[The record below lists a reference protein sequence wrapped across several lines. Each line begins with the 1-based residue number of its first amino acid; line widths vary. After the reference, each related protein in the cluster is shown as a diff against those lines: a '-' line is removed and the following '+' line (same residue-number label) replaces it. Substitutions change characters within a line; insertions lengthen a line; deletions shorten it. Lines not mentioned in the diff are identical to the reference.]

1 MTQPIFMMEFHLG
14 DKEVKFDVLGTSKTV
29 YQVTY
34 PSRGAL
40 KCTCPDHVIHENQC
54 KHIFFIT
61 EKVLRRQ
68 DTLGLGNH
76 TSWEE
81 RRENMAKRLSHLIT
95 HGRDDGESDVLADE
109 DVVNRYRE
117 MLTGVATNEREH
129 RNPECGVCL
138 TDFSEGERGL
148 HVCATCLN
156 AVHAQCWSMWS
167 TGSGSGRR
175 NCVYCRSSPGGPPGQ
190 GKWGIQL

>member
-1 MTQPIFMMEFHLG
+1 MEFHLG
-14 DKEVKFDVLGTSKTV
+14 DKEVKFDVLGASKTV

-34 PSRGAL
+34 PSHGPL
-40 KCTCPDHVIHENQC
+40 KCTCPDHVIRENQC

-61 EKVLRRQ
+61 EKVLRRNDIKQ
-68 DTLGLGNH
+68 

-81 RRENMAKRLSHLIT
+81 KREDMAKRLAHLIK
-95 HGRDDGESDVLADE
+95 HGREDGESDVLADE

-117 MLTGVATNEREH
+117 ILTGASVDEREH
-129 RNPECGVCL
+129 RNFECGVCL
-138 TDFSEGERGL
+138 TDFTDGDTGL

-156 AVHAQCWSMWS
+156 AVHNLCWSMWS
-167 TGSGSGRR
+167 RNGGSGRR
-175 NCVYCRSSPGGPPGQ
+175 SCVYCRSSPGSPPGQ